1 MSKLPLADP
10 LGFQSTSITENLKC
24 TRRLWHTPAKNP
36 TNSILRF
43 VAKDICHLSS
53 ACSLLGVFNSLM
65 HHINYESIRITF
77 TASCRFSSFSELGF
91 YHFYLILSLEFLFIQ
106 HTQINRKHLNWLI
119 WRLILNQGS
128 CFAKIAILYCSNS
141 KIRVC
146 CKYVKSNSKDCW
158 TLVSKL
164 WLMCDKFTN

>member
-36 TNSILRF
+36 TNSNLRF

-77 TASCRFSSFSELGF
+77 TASCRFSSFSEIKLG
-91 YHFYLILSLEFLFIQ
+91 YFYLILSLEFLFIQ
-106 HTQINRKHLNWLI
+106 HTQINIYTGNP
-119 WRLILNQGS
+119 ILEVNFKSGKLFCHS
-128 CFAKIAILYCSNS
+128 LLPFFT
-141 KIRVC
+141 VVT
-146 CKYVKSNSKDCW
+146 VKSGSAVNMSRIIRK
-158 TLVSKL
+158 TVER
-164 WLMCDKFTN
+164 

>member
-36 TNSILRF
+36 TNSNLRF

-77 TASCRFSSFSELGF
+77 TASCRFSSFSEIKLG
-91 YHFYLILSLEFLFIQ
+91 YFYLILSLEFLFIQ
-106 HTQINRKHLNWLI
+106 HTQINIYTGNP
-119 WRLILNQGS
+119 ILEVNFKSG
-128 CFAKIAILYCSNS
+128 IAILYCSNS

-146 CKYVKSNSKDCW
+146 CKYVKNNSKDCW